1 MQNTKSR
8 DTKRGD
14 DHDGRSQLDQT
25 MLQVY
30 TGLDGVYTRY
40 PNEARAHCEYWDGW
54 SLDCLGQQL
63 SLRKSTDEIFYVLGG
78 DLEIRS
84 LGEECVIDT
93 SLKIKIRT
101 NKQLIDLGDLFS
113 F

>member
-1 MQNTKSR
+1 MQVCQNCVRLIRCHEGVNGSFFGTFGPNNAFCDQVTLSAITKQEAIAPENIQLMQNTKSR

-54 SLDCLGQQL
+54 SLDCLG
-63 SLRKSTDEIFYVLGG
+63 
-78 DLEIRS
+78 
-84 LGEECVIDT
+84 
-93 SLKIKIRT
+93 
-101 NKQLIDLGDLFS
+101 
-113 F
+113 